1 MNFYLRGNDA
11 ATGYPFLARSTIEHT
26 DPGPTLRAFL
36 MLKSSTEP
44 FKNCNP

>member
-11 ATGYPFLARSTIEHT
+11 ATGYPSLSRSIIEHT
-26 DPGPTLRAFL
+26 DSGPILRALL